1 MKKFNYNTI
10 YKNYKKNLLNKLRA
24 FGDSDD
30 LSLWVA
36 NEDITISVLNLID
49 ALELEKFQIEFDAS
63 SFKSIDKKFLK
74 KKFINEGNLIFD
86 DVKKLI
92 IFSRQNK
99 IFKISVPK
107 NIKKINRK
115 LNKDKKIIL
124 EKVELLKKE
133 YSKNLKKIK
142 INPRKEIISNS
153 YSSLINL
160 KYKDNK
166 CKLNLSVNP
175 SNHLVVDCNFFIL
188 DKKNIIL
195 SKFGNLVSQEIL
207 SLPIDEVKD
216 HLLIKIESLLRPKKI
231 PKQTGIILKNNG
243 GEIFVYFQGLINQ
256 MYNEYLK
263 ITKVKFGINFFDKKI
278 PEDWLNISEKIKI
291 NKIQKSLEIFNEE
304 NFKKKSLKLEKIIN
318 SNRLFFSLNNSQV
331 AKFDN
336 SLFIK
341 LEKFLNNRFDVKF
354 EVYYVN
360 RKDENTLRSL

>member
-36 NEDITISVLNLID
+36 NEDISISVLNLID
-49 ALELEKFQIEFDAS
+49 ALELKKFQIEFDTS
-63 SFKSIDKKFLK
+63 SFKVIDKEYLK
-74 KKFINEGNLIFD
+74 KKLLNEGSLIFD
-86 DVKKLI
+86 DAKKII

-107 NIKKINRK
+107 RVKKINK
-115 LNKDKKIIL
+115 KSYNDKKIIL
-124 EKVELLKKE
+124 NKVELLKNE
-133 YSKNLKKIK
+133 YSENLKKIK
-142 INPRKEIISNS
+142 INPLKEIKSNS
-153 YSSLINL
+153 SSSLINL

-195 SKFGNLVSQEIL
+195 SKFGDLFSQEIL
-207 SLPIDEVKD
+207 SLPIDEAKD
-216 HLLIKIESLLRPKKI
+216 HLLIKIETLLRPKKI
-231 PKQTGIILKNNG
+231 PKQTGIILKNSG
-243 GEIFVYFQGLINQ
+243 GEIFVYFQRLINHL
-256 MYNEYLK
+256 YNKYMK
-263 ITKVKFGINFFDKKI
+263 TTKVKFGINFFDKKI
-278 PEDWLNISEKIKI
+278 PEDWVNISEKIKI
-291 NKIQKSLEIFNEE
+291 NKIQKSLEIFNKE
-304 NFKKKSLKLEKIIN
+304 NYKKTSLKLEKIIN

-331 AKFDN
+331 TKFDN
-336 SLFIK
+336 SLFMK

>member
-36 NEDITISVLNLID
+36 NEDISISVLNLID
-49 ALELEKFQIEFDAS
+49 ALELEKFQIEFDTS
-63 SFKSIDKKFLK
+63 SFKIIDKEYLK
-74 KKFINEGNLIFD
+74 KNLLNEGTLIFD
-86 DVKKLI
+86 EAKKII

-99 IFKISVPK
+99 TFKISVPK
-107 NIKKINRK
+107 HVKKINK
-115 LNKDKKIIL
+115 KSYKDKKIIL
-124 EKVELLKKE
+124 NKVELLKIE

-142 INPRKEIISNS
+142 INPRKEIKSNS
-153 YSSLINL
+153 SSSLINL

-195 SKFGNLVSQEIL
+195 SKFGNLFSQEIF
-207 SLPIDEVKD
+207 SLPIDEAKD
-216 HLLIKIESLLRPKKI
+216 HLLIKIETLLRPKKI
-231 PKQTGIILKNNG
+231 PKQTGIILKNSG
-243 GEIFVYFQGLINQ
+243 GEIFIYFQRLIDQ
-256 MYNEYLK
+256 LYNKYMK

-278 PEDWLNISEKIKI
+278 PEDWLKISEKIKI
-291 NKIQKSLEIFNEE
+291 NKIQKSLEIFNKE
-304 NFKKKSLKLEKIIN
+304 NYKNTSLKLEKIIN
-318 SNRLFFSLNNSQV
+318 SNRLFFSLNNLHV
-331 AKFDN
+331 TKFDN
-336 SLFIK
+336 SLFMK

>member
-10 YKNYKKNLLNKLRA
+10 YKNYKKNLLYKLRA
-24 FGDSDD
+24 FGESDD

-63 SFKSIDKKFLK
+63 SFKCINKKFLEK
-74 KKFINEGNLIFD
+74 KLINEGNLIFD
-86 DVKKLI
+86 HTKKI
-92 IFSRQNK
+92 ISFSRQNK
-99 IFKISVPK
+99 IFQISVPK
-107 NIKKINRK
+107 NVKKINKKIHR
-115 LNKDKKIIL
+115 DKEIIL
-124 EKVELLKKE
+124 EKVELLKNE

-142 INPRKEIISNS
+142 INPCKEIKSNLPS
-153 YSSLINL
+153 TLIYL

-195 SKFGNLVSQEIL
+195 NKFGNLVSQEIF
-207 SLPIDEVKD
+207 SLPINEAKD

-231 PKQTGIILKNNG
+231 PKQTGIILKNSG
-243 GEIFVYFQGLINQ
+243 GEIFVYFQRLINQ
-256 MYNEYLK
+256 LYNEYLK
-263 ITKVKFGINFFDKKI
+263 ITKVKFGTNFFDKKI

-291 NKIQKSLEIFNEE
+291 NEIQKSLEIFNKE
-304 NFKKKSLKLEKIIN
+304 NFKKTSLKLEKILN

-331 AKFDN
+331 TKFDN
-336 SLFIK
+336 SLFMK